1 MALAASA
8 RETLGQTL
16 GSQILSTC
24 TRLDED
30 VCSLNACDPDVL
42 GPHAAHHRLQAKSPV
57 ERRYEPVAR
66 FHLGNRAIIHKAH
79 ATADVSDK
87 ERSQSGR
94 TMVNYL
100 YDLPKV
106 AQNHDAFGHS
116 GEVVGSA
123 VVRSL
128 AKSVDTAP
136 AQER

>member
-1 MALAASA
+1 
-8 RETLGQTL
+8 LGQTL
-16 GSQILSTC
+16 GAKILSAYTG
-24 TRLDED
+24 LDED
-30 VCSLNACDPDVL
+30 GCSLNARDPHVL
-42 GPHAAHHRLQAKSPV
+42 DPQATHHRLQAKSPV
-57 ERRYEPVAR
+57 ERRFEPVAR

-106 AQNHDAFGHS
+106 ARNHDAFGHA
-116 GEVVGSA
+116 GELVGSA
-123 VVRSL
+123 EVRSL